1 MCLVEPRRSS
11 RREGQPAV
19 SYSENMLD
27 LVDAPV
33 RRRGGKGRVVIGEL
47 RRECCSPCLSAYKQP
62 GQARLAV

>member
-1 MCLVEPRRSS
+1 MCFVEPRRSS

-19 SYSENMLD
+19 SYSENVLD

-47 RRECCSPCLSAYKQP
+47 RRECC
-62 GQARLAV
+62 